1 MESGYRHIRR
11 IGSTGLA
18 LAAAAWLVLPG
29 SAAAR
34 EPAPVAAG
42 SCTTHLPEEE
52 GEPPSAQPDEGPTD
66 TASDPGGSGLAVSVF
81 GTLHLDGKNTL
92 VDLLSG
98 VCETGKGSVDGL
110 VGPVLDDEETTSPN
124 PGDTPQDEFDENDL
138 NAGADAPD
146 SLPVPET
153 TTPENTTGPAPA
165 SGPAGSPPGTG
176 AVGGG
181 WGGVSIDRVPG
192 AIDAPPTQQADGS
205 MFSAA
210 PHSPRASHD
219 VKAIE
224 RLPLLLAVLS
234 VVLVAAALA
243 HTWARRTLLR

>member
-1 MESGYRHIRR
+1 MESGYRHTRR

-18 LAAAAWLVLPG
+18 LATAAWLVFPS

-34 EPAPVAAG
+34 ELDPVSAG
-42 SCTTHLPEEE
+42 SCTTRPSEEKV
-52 GEPPSAQPDEGPTD
+52 EPASENSDERPTD
-66 TASDPGGSGLAVSVF
+66 TESGPDDSGLSVSLSS
-81 GTLHLDGKNTL
+81 TLHLGGKNTL

-98 VCETGKGSVDGL
+98 VCETGKDTVGGL
-110 VGPVLDDEETTSPN
+110 FGPVLGDEETTSPN

-138 NAGADAPD
+138 NAGTEAPD
-146 SLPVPET
+146 SLPDPET
-153 TTPENTTGPAPA
+153 TIPESTSEAAPAPH
-165 SGPAGSPPGTG
+165 PAGSPPGTG

-181 WGGVSIDRVPG
+181 WGGVSVDRAPG
-192 AIDAPPTQQADGS
+192 AIDAPPTQQAEGS
-205 MFSAA
+205 TFSAA
-210 PHSPRASHD
+210 PHDSRASHD
-219 VKAIE
+219 VKAVE